1 MLEQYDDILTTDEVC
16 EILKI
21 GKNAMYELLNKGE
34 LKAIKNGRVWRVPK
48 VAIQDYIL
56 SFVNR
61 KMQ

>member
-21 GKNAMYELLNKGE
+21 GKNALYEMLNKGE
-34 LKAIKNGRVWRVPK
+34 LKAMKNGRVWRVPK
-48 VAIQDYIL
+48 VSVQEYIL

-61 KMQ
+61 RKR

>member
-56 SFVNR
+56 SYLNR
-61 KMQ
+61 KDR